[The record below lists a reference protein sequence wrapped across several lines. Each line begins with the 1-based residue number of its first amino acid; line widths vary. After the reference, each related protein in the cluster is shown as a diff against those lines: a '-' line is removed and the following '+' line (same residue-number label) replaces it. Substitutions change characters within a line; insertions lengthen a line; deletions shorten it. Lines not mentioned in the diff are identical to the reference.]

1 MVGTTSVHEQRQR
14 NFINMTLVAA
24 VILLVA
30 IGVGAGFYMGE
41 RTVKSQAVDANAGS
55 YIMTDKYG
63 TVEWHWSTTA
73 SKTDMASAS
82 N

>member
-1 MVGTTSVHEQRQR
+1 MIGTLSAQELRQR
-14 NFINMTLVAA
+14 ATINRTLIA
-24 VILLVA
+24 VIVLLVA
-30 IGVGAGFYMGE
+30 IGVAAGFYMGQ

-73 SKTDMASAS
+73 SKTDVAS